1 MRQSLSLHL
10 APLVLVAA
18 LATPGFAQA
27 PAEAITLAPA
37 GIEWAEIVPG
47 ASFGAL
53 YGDWSAEAHGKL
65 ARFDPGFV
73 SPVHTHTHAYHGV
86 VVSGTVSN
94 PYPGEESPPEMG
106 PGDYWFVPGGAAH
119 VTSCL
124 SAEPCLIYTHSDA
137 AWDIEVVE
145 GPQGQD

>member
-1 MRQSLSLHL
+1 MRQSLSSHL
-10 APLVLVAA
+10 APILLLAA

-27 PAEAITLAPA
+27 PAGAVTRAPA
-37 GIEWAEIVPG
+37 GIEWTEIVPG
-47 ASFGAL
+47 VSFGAL

-65 ARFDPGFV
+65 ARFDPGLA

-106 PGDYWFVPGGAAH
+106 PGEYWFVPAGAAH
-119 VTSCL
+119 VTSCV
-124 SAEPCLIYTHSDA
+124 STEPCLFYTHSDA
-137 AWDIEVVE
+137 AWDIELVE
-145 GPQGQD
+145 GP